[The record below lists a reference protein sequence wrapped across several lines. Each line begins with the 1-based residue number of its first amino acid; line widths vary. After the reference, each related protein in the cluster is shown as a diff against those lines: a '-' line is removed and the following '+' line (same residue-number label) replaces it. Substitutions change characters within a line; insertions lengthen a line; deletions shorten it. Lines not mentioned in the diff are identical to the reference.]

1 MIGVEYTTTAKAK
14 VAKFV
19 TCKKCGCEY
28 GYWMKRSVSSSNT
41 SWFLIG
47 RDSARNRSTR
57 DAEAELAERLRTEH
71 DAVPCPQCGHYQKNM
86 WPAAREAKYSW
97 VLAVGIVVGILLAAS
112 IMASGEIV
120 SRLGGDNRFVK
131 QVSRSIGGMACPALI
146 LVPVLA
152 YVLKTKLKARY
163 DPNSTP
169 KEDRIELGRER
180 AMGPKEYARNV
191 PKPPRSA
198 NPTPPPDDDPLPM
211 LDGPDD

>member
-1 MIGVEYTTTAKAK
+1 MIGVEYTTTAKGE

-57 DAEAELAERLRTEH
+57 EAEGELAERLRTEH
-71 DAVPCPQCGHYQKNM
+71 DPVPCPKCGHYQKNM
-86 WPAAREAKYSW
+86 WPAAREEKYSW
-97 VLAVGIVVGILLAAS
+97 MLFVGIMAGLVLAAM
-112 IMASGEIV
+112 IMACGEIV
-120 SRLGGDNRFVK
+120 SRLGGDNRLMK
-131 QVSRSIGGMACPALI
+131 QLSRTIGGMACPALI
-146 LVPVLA
+146 VVPILA
-152 YVLKTKLKARY
+152 HLLKKKLMARY

-169 KEDRIELGRER
+169 QDDRIDLGRER
-180 AMGPKEYARNV
+180 AMGPKEHARHL

-198 NPTPPPDDDPLPM
+198 NPAPPPDDDPLPM
-211 LDGPDD
+211 ADGPDD